1 MNLNELVVRMVNT
14 TSITYVRQP
23 KMEESVH
30 IPSGAMTKSG
40 HLSQMPFSTSSF
52 FPSKSLSEKLMS

>member
-30 IPSGAMTKSG
+30 IPCGAMTKSG